1 MSTRSTNKIKKILA
15 AHQPGTVVLPKW
27 LGDQGISRD
36 LQKRYVKSGWLKP
49 IGTGAYVVNNEKVT
63 WKGAL
68 YAVQKHL
75 LLPVHVGASTAL
87 DLQGQAHYL
96 KTGEVRVFLFSPMKT
111 SLPGWFVR
119 YPWRSDIVHK
129 KTSMLPPNAGLSQVP
144 EQGFNITVSAPE
156 RAILEC
162 LYLAPDEMDLAEC
175 YDLLGGLSNLRPK
188 LLQQLLEKCNSIK
201 VKRLFLHLSHKA
213 GHRWVDYLNEA
224 PLDLGSGDRGIVKSG
239 TYISKYKISV
249 PKELA

>member
-1 MSTRSTNKIKKILA
+1 MPS
-15 AHQPGTVVLPKW
+15 W
-27 LGDQGISRD
+27 LESQGISRD
-36 LQKRYVKSGWLKP
+36 LQKRYLKSGWLKS
-49 IGTGAYVVNNEKVT
+49 IGTGAYVFLGDDVN

-68 YAVQKHL
+68 FTLQEYLHL
-75 LLPVHVGASTAL
+75 QVHVGALSAL
-87 DLQGQAHYL
+87 SLQGLGHFSRFKNEILYVFSSPKVSLPLWFLEYAW
-96 KTGEVRVFLFSPMKT
+96 EMRVNHIKT
-111 SLPGWFVR
+111 SIFPLETGLGPLESSGLNL
-119 YPWRSDIVHK
+119 IVA
-129 KTSMLPPNAGLSQVP
+129 S
-144 EQGFNITVSAPE
+144 PE
-156 RAILEC
+156 RAIMEC

-224 PLDLGSGDRGIVKSG
+224 VLDLGTGDRGIVKGG
-239 TYISKYKISV
+239 TYVSKYKITV